1 MTTHMALSVRVKEF
15 RVFELVRC
23 KILAAP
29 VRVEALT
36 GLKKV
41 NEARVG
47 SRSNGVAPRVANA
60 L

>member
-1 MTTHMALSVRVKEF
+1 MALSVRVKEF
-15 RVFELVRC
+15 RVFKLVRC
-23 KILAAP
+23 EILAAP

>member
-15 RVFELVRC
+15 QVFELVRC
-23 KILAAP
+23 KILTAP

>member
-1 MTTHMALSVRVKEF
+1 MALSVRVKEF

-23 KILAAP
+23 KILVAP